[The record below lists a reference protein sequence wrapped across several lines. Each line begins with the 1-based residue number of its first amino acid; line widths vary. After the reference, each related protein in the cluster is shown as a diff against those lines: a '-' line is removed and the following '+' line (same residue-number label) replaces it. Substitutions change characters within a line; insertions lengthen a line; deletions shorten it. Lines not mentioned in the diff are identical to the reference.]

1 MGGFGSGRPG
11 GNPGLSDYQ
20 FELPAGVKIPRDKT
34 FAIAVEP
41 SVHAAL
47 KFADKEKIR
56 AAIVKSLLD
65 QDIQLDNRI
74 VAYYL
79 SL

>member
-20 FELPAGVKIPRDKT
+20 FELPAGVQIPRDKT
-34 FAIAVEP
+34 FAITVEP
-41 SVHAAL
+41 TVHAAL
-47 KFADKEKIR
+47 RLADKEKIR

-65 QDIQLDNRI
+65 QNIQVDSKI